1 MGNRA
6 LLLWP
11 LAAWFVFAVAAL
23 WLMHGVSLDTDSAM
37 RLVEVRDLRA
47 GQGWFDTVQHR
58 INSPYGLPMHWSRLV
73 DAPLALLSL
82 VSEQFA
88 LIAWPLALM
97 AASLLLLARLA
108 ERLGG
113 RAAAGAVL
121 VLALLCPELYATFTP
136 GNIDH
141 HGLQL
146 VLMLMALLGVIDQRP
161 GPTAVAVAVSLGVG
175 LESLPYALVAIAF
188 SLADQGRSRKFGL
201 TLAATALLL
210 LVGTTAD
217 PYRTVP
223 VCDTYSLFYAVL
235 LMVGGL

>member
-11 LAAWFVFAVAAL
+11 LAAWFVFAAVAL

-58 INSPYGLPMHWSRLV
+58 MNTPYGLPMHWSRLV
-73 DAPLALLSL
+73 DGPLALLSL

-88 LIAWPLALM
+88 LIAWPLVLM
-97 AASLLLLARLA
+97 AALLLLLARLA

-113 RAAAGAVL
+113 RAAAVAVL

-146 VLMLMALLGVIDQRP
+146 VLMLVALLGVVEQRSRL
-161 GPTAVAVAVSLGVG
+161 TAVAVAVSLGVG
-175 LESLPYALVAIAF
+175 LETLPYVGLAIAF
-188 SLADQGRSRKFGL
+188 SLADQERARKFGL
-201 TLAATALLL
+201 TLAGTALLL
-210 LVGTTAD
+210 LLG
-217 PYRTVP
+217 
-223 VCDTYSLFYAVL
+223 
-235 LMVGGL
+235 